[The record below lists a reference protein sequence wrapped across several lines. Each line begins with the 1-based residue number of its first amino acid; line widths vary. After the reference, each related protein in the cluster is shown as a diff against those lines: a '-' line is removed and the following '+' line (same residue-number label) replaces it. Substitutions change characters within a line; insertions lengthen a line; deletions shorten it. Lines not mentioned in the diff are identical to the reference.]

1 MALRGLLR
9 RGDLRGLF
17 NELGWDNLR
26 AQRRLTVGDDSYSLG
41 GIAEKRGVQVFQCE
55 PGPNGGIPSADIR
68 AKIDTQ
74 LRVTAAMAV
83 QRNAHVSALADVL
96 FVPHASPGGKT
107 EALALAVLAAA
118 KPVLTLD
125 DPGNAALVSAG
136 ATPVDATR
144 IVAMARSAG
153 RSSHMERRNPS
164 HARK

>member
-74 LRVTAAMAV
+74 LRKLAHEHLIVFVNAGTPPSEQLWQWIQSEPGRPRAIRETRFHTA
-83 QRNAHVSALADVL
+83 QTGE
-96 FVPHASPGGKT
+96 PY
-107 EALALAVLAAA
+107 
-118 KPVLTLD
+118 
-125 DPGNAALVSAG
+125 
-136 ATPVDATR
+136 
-144 IVAMARSAG
+144 
-153 RSSHMERRNPS
+153 
-164 HARK
+164 